1 MIIDCILDRKDNEK
15 YDGYDSYN
23 AHDFYID
30 VLGYGSIGDDITRA
44 MDEGTEEDVKNAL
57 CKYIDN
63 NEYNPEIKDYINS
76 KTWLTNPDNNTKK
89 ENKKM
94 TVYTINTN
102 TEYNSTEVSF
112 EGKPTEAIRD
122 ALKALRFR
130 WHNVKKVWYGYKD
143 EQTVAAA
150 IAAAIHGTPTETK
163 AQPKKSEKQNKYG
176 VKVGDL
182 FRSSWGYDQTNVN
195 FFQVIALVGESSVRV
210 REVYPEMTDEQPISG
225 MSADRTYKL
234 TNEIL
239 PPVHRSIFIKDQE
252 NGDLKRIKPGYYKD
266 PDEANQNCQF
276 NLDTFANA
284 YKCTGDSI
292 TLYESWY
299 A

>member
-1 MIIDCILDRKDNEK
+1 
-15 YDGYDSYN
+15 
-23 AHDFYID
+23 
-30 VLGYGSIGDDITRA
+30 
-44 MDEGTEEDVKNAL
+44 
-57 CKYIDN
+57 
-63 NEYNPEIKDYINS
+63 
-76 KTWLTNPDNNTKK
+76 
-89 ENKKM
+89 M
-94 TVYTINTN
+94 TTYTINTN
-102 TEYNSTEVSF
+102 TEYNSTEITF

-143 EQTVAAA
+143 EQTVKAALT
-150 IAAAIHGTPTETK
+150 AAESGKPTET
-163 AQPKKSEKQNKYG
+163 AQPQKSEKVNKYG

-182 FRSSWGYDQTNVN
+182 FSSSWGYEQTNVD
-195 FFQVIALVGESSVRV
+195 FFQVVALVGDSSVRV
-210 REVYPEMTDEQPISG
+210 REVCPRMIDEKGISG

-239 PPVHRSIFIKDQE
+239 PPVSRSVFIKDQE

-266 PDEANQNCQF
+266 PETANENCYF
-276 NLDTFANA
+276 TLSSFASA
-284 YKCTGDSI
+284 HKCTGDSI